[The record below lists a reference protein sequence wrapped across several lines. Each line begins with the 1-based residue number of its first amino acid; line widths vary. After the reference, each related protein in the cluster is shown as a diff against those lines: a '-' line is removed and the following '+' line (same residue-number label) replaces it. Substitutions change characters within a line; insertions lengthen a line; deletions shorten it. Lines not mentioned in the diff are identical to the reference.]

1 VIRLVALVVALA
13 LSAAPPARAAEP
25 AFQAAAVDIVGA
37 DQGVF
42 AHAEDGTVLAAL
54 NADRPVHPASV
65 TKVATTL
72 ALLRQLG
79 PEHRFETRLLT
90 AGTLRDGTLHGDLVV
105 AAGGDPFFVSE
116 NAFLLLLA
124 LREVGLRVVEGGLG
138 VRGPL
143 LFNWQPDPAGKR
155 LRRALVGLDGGGAWP
170 AVRAARPDAAGL
182 SPAALALGFA
192 PARRGSRAGES
203 RLLVVHR
210 SPPLGRVVKA
220 LNCYSNNVFDRLSDR
235 IGGPGAVQRTARNAV
250 ALDLRSAIVIDD
262 AAGAGT
268 ANRLSPRAAV
278 ALLDALAAELGRHGR
293 SLVDALPVSG
303 IDPGTLHERL
313 AGGVVVGK
321 TGTIGSL
328 GASAL
333 AGRVRTRRFG
343 EVSFA
348 VLDRGLPVREAQRRQ
363 DAFVR
368 ALLDAGEGEA
378 WPYRGDAL
386 PSFAEAEV
394 QVAR

>member
-1 VIRLVALVVALA
+1 VIRLAALALA
-13 LSAAPPARAAEP
+13 LSAALPARAAEP
-25 AFQAAAVDIVGA
+25 AFQAAAVEIVGA

-124 LREVGLRVVEGGLG
+124 LREVGLRTVEGGLG

-143 LFNWQPDPAGKR
+143 LFNWQRDPAGKG

-182 SPAALALGFA
+182 SPAALALGFR
-192 PARRGSRAGES
+192 PARRGSRAGEP

-210 SPPLGRVVKA
+210 SPPLGRIVKA
-220 LNCYSNNVFDRLSDR
+220 LNCYSNNVFGLLSDR

-250 ALDLRSAIVIDD
+250 ALGLRSAIVVDD

-268 ANRLSPRAAV
+268 TNRLSPRAAV

-348 VLDRGLPVREAQRRQ
+348 VLNRGLPVREAQGRQ

-394 QVAR
+394 QVTR